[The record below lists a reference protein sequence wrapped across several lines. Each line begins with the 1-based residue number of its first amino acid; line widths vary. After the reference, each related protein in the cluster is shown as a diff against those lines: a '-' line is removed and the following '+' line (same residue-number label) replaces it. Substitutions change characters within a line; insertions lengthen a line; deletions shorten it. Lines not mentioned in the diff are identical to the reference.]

1 MRTSERHQ
9 LKQDKFAETTKDII
23 SSAVQ
28 HGTSLVW
35 SAIAGI
41 VILVAVFGS
50 WYWWGYRTQ
59 KANEALGQAV
69 ETYNAAL
76 IPSGATGEEGKYHTA
91 QERARAARTQFQQI
105 ADQYSLIKPGQMA
118 RYMAGLAA
126 IESGDAK
133 AGEAE
138 LKSVSES
145 GNQELAALAKL
156 ALAGLY
162 RGSNRNS
169 DALRLY
175 QELINHPTASVS
187 KPMAELELASFYDA
201 TSQHSEAGKVYEQ
214 VIASDP
220 QSAAAS
226 IAQQRRQNLK

>member
-1 MRTSERHQ
+1 VRTSERHQ
-9 LKQDKFAETTKDII
+9 LKQDKFAETTKDLI

-28 HGTSLVW
+28 HRASLVW
-35 SAIAGI
+35 SAIAVI

-50 WYWWGYRTQ
+50 WYYWSYRTQ
-59 KANEALGQAV
+59 KANEALGLAV

-76 IPSGATGEEGKYHTA
+76 IPSGGAGEEGKYHTA
-91 QERARAARTQFQQI
+91 QERARAARAQFQQV
-105 ADQYSLIKPGQMA
+105 AERYGYTKPGRMA
-118 RYMAGLAA
+118 RYMAGLTA
-126 IESGDAK
+126 IDSGDAQ

-156 ALAGLY
+156 ALAGVY
-162 RGSNRNS
+162 RSSNRNS

-175 QELINHPTASVS
+175 RELIDHPSASVS

-201 TSQHSEAGKVYEQ
+201 TNQHSEAGKVYEQ
-214 VIASDP
+214 IITRDP
-220 QSAAAS
+220 QSAAAT
-226 IAQQRRQNLK
+226 IAQQRLQNVK